1 MKEQKKVKKHK
12 KRIIDINDKSK
23 WGHRFEIRNRNQVKR
38 DFFTEITLPKKRQ
51 KSEHPMEK
59 EKSPKC
65 KKPEIKVVK
74 KKKTVEINPIDLV
87 TEILE
92 DILEEVLGDN
102 LEIKLSENEYINC
115 DLRYFNLDYIVEKF
129 GSFDVVALD
138 PPWRIKGGQKNSDS
152 PFMFSN
158 NKFQL
163 EYDTLSNQ
171 EIMDIPIE
179 KLSVKGFCFL
189 WVLSGNLQAGYECL
203 NKWGYECIDHLI
215 WIKTSKG
222 GTRAMISH
230 GFYFLHSTETCLVG
244 FKCAPGDKIEGC
256 SIVSNDLII
265 SDVRKKSQKPDQL
278 YDIIDMMMPNSRKI
292 EVFARNNNLRKGW
305 LSLGNQIG
313 EVFEKWKNHM
323 MCDKCRKEIPEGK
336 VRFKSRKAR
345 NFDVC
350 EDCIESVLSD
360 RGETGLDYFRLE
372 NKSQQNV
379 LHHFH
384 KCDRCGVEPIW
395 ATRFQCLRC
404 ENLDYCENCYD
415 EIIESKTGCFSH
427 IFQAVEIP
435 QAGFGLPVHENKRC
449 ASCFQKPILGPCFLC
464 ASCSHLVLCIH

>member
-1 MKEQKKVKKHK
+1 MKEQKKGKKHK
-12 KRIIDINDKSK
+12 KRGLDINDKSK
-23 WGHRFEIRNRNQVKR
+23 WGHRFEIRNRSQVNR
-38 DFFTEITLPKKRQ
+38 DFFTETNLPKKRQ
-51 KSEHPMEK
+51 KSVNSSEK
-59 EKSPKC
+59 EKSPKA
-65 KKPEIKVVK
+65 KKAEPRVPKLKKVLTINSNNLAREI
-74 KKKTVEINPIDLV
+74 I
-87 TEILE
+87 E
-92 DILEEVLGDN
+92 DILESVLGEN
-102 LEIKLSENEYINC
+102 LEARLEENEYINC
-115 DLRYFNLDYIVEKF
+115 DLRYFNLDYIVEKYGNF
-129 GSFDVVALD
+129 EVIAID

-171 EIMDIPIE
+171 EIMDIPVE
-179 KLSVKGFCFL
+179 KLSKHGFCFL

-222 GTRAMISH
+222 GSRAMISH

-244 FKCAPGDKIEGC
+244 LKLPPEG
-256 SIVSNDLII
+256 SLSSIIVSNDLII

-323 MCDKCRKEIPEGK
+323 SCDKCRKEIPEGK
-336 VRFKSRKAR
+336 VRFKSRKMR
-345 NFDVC
+345 NFDIC
-350 EDCIESVLSD
+350 EDCIDSVLAD
-360 RGETGLDYFRLE
+360 RSEIALDYFRLE

-404 ENLDYCENCYD
+404 ENIDYCENCYD
-415 EIIESKTGCFSH
+415 EIIESKTGCFGH

-435 QAGFGLPVHENKRC
+435 LAGFGLPVHENKRC
-449 ASCFQKPILGPCFLC
+449 AICFQKPILGPCFLC
-464 ASCSHLVLCIH
+464 VTCTHLVLCN